1 MIKDRFCLFIAFLY
15 FSSTDAVSDYNLIN
29 SSFFRLYNRNGTYID
44 TNVKNANVLLPYI
57 EKNDSLLVLYITGY
71 TYDIDS
77 ENVKLITGAYLNNTQ
92 DNILAL
98 DYRNITYQAYLI
110 STIAINVLGEFV
122 ANALNSIVDKGVDP
136 EKIHIIG
143 HSLGAQLA
151 AKIGRKTKF
160 KIPRITALDPAG
172 PLFYA
177 FSSRLNSFDAN
188 FVDVIHTDSYILGLP
203 KQLGHVDFYPNNGR
217 RPQPGCPLIST
228 LFFNATNV
236 TNKNLDITKNV
247 FLRLYK
253 RDGSHIDKN
262 VRNADQLLSHIQ
274 KNNSLAFYITGY
286 RHDINSDNVKMIT
299 NAYLKNTE
307 DNILALDYRDI
318 AAQLYPISVITMKKL
333 STLVADALNSLVKG
347 GVDPEKIHVIGYSLG
362 AQIAGRIG
370 RQTIFRISRITGL
383 DPAGPLFYLLNDR
396 LSTSDAVFV
405 DVIHTDKGGYG
416 TALKIGHVDFY
427 PNYGHRPQPGCPSF
441 GLLLSPKDLCSHR
454 RSFELYAESVR
465 NNTAFIGKCTN
476 FQVWGCDG
484 VPFVPMGY
492 TTPSNATGSYNL
504 LTNENTP
511 YGRGVDGAI
520 NAF

>member
-1 MIKDRFCLFIAFLY
+1 MGNIHL
-15 FSSTDAVSDYNLIN
+15 
-29 SSFFRLYNRNGTYID
+29 SFFLLFLTFLSTNATFTTKNVFLRLYNRNGSHID
-44 TNVKNANVLLPYI
+44 KNIKNTDELLPYI
-57 EKNDSLLVLYITGY
+57 QKDNNLVIYITGY
-71 TYDIDS
+71 TSNIDS
-77 ENVKLITGAYLNNTQ
+77 DNVKLIINAYLNNTQ

-98 DYRNITYQAYLI
+98 DYRDITQHLYPI
-110 STIAINVLGEFV
+110 SVLAINQLGTIV
-122 ANALNSIVDKGVDP
+122 ANALNTLIDGDVNEK
-136 EKIHIIG
+136 KIHLIG
-143 HSLGAQLA
+143 HSLGAHVA
-151 AKIGRKTKF
+151 GKIGRKTKF

-172 PLFYA
+172 PLFYI
-177 FSSRLNSFDAN
+177 FNSRLNSFDAN
-188 FVDVIHTDSYILGLP
+188 FVDVIHTDSYILGLS

-236 TNKNLDITKNV
+236 INKNLDITKNV

-286 RHDINSDNVKMIT
+286 RHDINSDNVKMVT
-299 NAYLKNTE
+299 NAYLKNTQ

-318 AAQLYPISVITMKKL
+318 AAQFYPISVVTMKKL
-333 STLVADALNSLVKG
+333 STLVADALNNLVKG
-347 GVDPEKIHVIGYSLG
+347 GVDAEKIHVIGYSLG

-370 RQTIFRISRITGL
+370 RQTIFRIPRITGL

-405 DVIHTDKGGYG
+405 DVIHTDKTGYG
-416 TALKIGHVDFY
+416 TALKVGHVDFY
-427 PNYGHRPQPGCPSF
+427 PNYGHRPQPGCPLF

-454 RSFELYAESVR
+454 RSFEFYAESIR

-484 VPFVPMGY
+484 VPFIPMGY
-492 TTPSNATGSYNL
+492 TTPNNATGSYNL
-504 LTNENTP
+504 LTNENSP